1 MTARRALI
9 DEAVNDF
16 DTLPARAARRAAA
29 DDSVLNVMSIDL
41 SSVETARRAVDMTV
55 PAVEQTLTD
64 PIRLSAD
71 NAGLSGRARKLMA
84 TAATMAA
91 AAVFVVPGA
100 LQVSSAADRPQA
112 TTATLTGDRTAD
124 KVTRATERT
133 LLDVTETASD
143 RAVDDDTET
152 RVTAAF
158 EKKAADDK
166 AAEEKAAEEAAAQD
180 RAREE
185 ADARRAEATNNAA
198 TPAAARPVT
207 YSSAPASGAAGAA
220 VAFALAQS
228 GKPYIWG
235 STGPAGYDCSGLIYA
250 AYASAGVSL
259 PRTSFGMAT
268 AGVAV
273 STSDLQPGDI
283 IISYGGGHAAL
294 YIGNGQ
300 VVEASA
306 PGIPI
311 GVNAL
316 AGGITA
322 ARRVI

>member
-64 PIRLSAD
+64 PIRLSVD

-100 LQVSSAADRPQA
+100 LQVSSAADRPQT

-133 LLDVTETASD
+133 LLDVTETTSD

-185 ADARRAEATNNAA
+185 ADARRAEFTNNAA

>member
-71 NAGLSGRARKLMA
+71 NTGLSGRARKLMA

-112 TTATLTGDRTAD
+112 TTATLTGDRTAN

-133 LLDVTETASD
+133 LLDVTETTSD

-198 TPAAARPVT
+198 APAAARPVT
-207 YSSAPASGAAGAA
+207 YSSVPASGAAGAA

>member
-100 LQVSSAADRPQA
+100 LQVSSAADRPQT

-207 YSSAPASGAAGAA
+207 YSSAPASGVAGAA

>member
-16 DTLPARAARRAAA
+16 DTLPVRAARRAAA

-64 PIRLSAD
+64 PIRLSVD

-100 LQVSSAADRPQA
+100 LQVSSAADRPQT

-133 LLDVTETASD
+133 LLDVTETTSD

-198 TPAAARPVT
+198 TPAAAEPVT

>member
-207 YSSAPASGAAGAA
+207 YSSAPASGVAGAA

>member
-166 AAEEKAAEEAAAQD
+166 AAEEKATEEAAAQD

-207 YSSAPASGAAGAA
+207 YSSAPASGVAGAA

>member
-64 PIRLSAD
+64 PIRLSVD

-100 LQVSSAADRPQA
+100 LQVSSAADRPQT

-133 LLDVTETASD
+133 LLDVTETTSD

-185 ADARRAEATNNAA
+185 ADARRAESTNNAA

>member
-198 TPAAARPVT
+198 APAAARPVT

>member
-64 PIRLSAD
+64 PIRLSVD

-100 LQVSSAADRPQA
+100 LQVSSAADRPQT

>member
-64 PIRLSAD
+64 PIRLSVD

-100 LQVSSAADRPQA
+100 LQVSSAADRPQT
-112 TTATLTGDRTAD
+112 TTATLTGDRTAN

-133 LLDVTETASD
+133 LLDVTETTSD

-198 TPAAARPVT
+198 APAAARPVT
-207 YSSAPASGAAGAA
+207 YSSVPASGAAGAA

>member
-64 PIRLSAD
+64 PIRLSVD

-100 LQVSSAADRPQA
+100 LQVSSAADRPQT
-112 TTATLTGDRTAD
+112 TTATLTGDRTAN

-133 LLDVTETASD
+133 LLDVTETTSD

-185 ADARRAEATNNAA
+185 ADARRAESTNNAA

-207 YSSAPASGAAGAA
+207 YSSVPASGAAGAA

>member
-100 LQVSSAADRPQA
+100 LQVSSAADRPQT

>member
-9 DEAVNDF
+9 DEAVKHF

>member
-64 PIRLSAD
+64 PIRLSGD

-100 LQVSSAADRPQA
+100 LQVSSAADRPQT
-112 TTATLTGDRTAD
+112 TTATLTGDRTAN

-133 LLDVTETASD
+133 LLDVTETTSD

-198 TPAAARPVT
+198 APAAARPVT
-207 YSSAPASGAAGAA
+207 YSSVPASGAAGAA

>member
-100 LQVSSAADRPQA
+100 LQVSSAADRPQT

-185 ADARRAEATNNAA
+185 ADARRAEAANNAA
-198 TPAAARPVT
+198 APAAARPVT

-283 IISYGGGHAAL
+283 IISYGGGHASL

>member
-64 PIRLSAD
+64 PIRLSVD

-207 YSSAPASGAAGAA
+207 YSSAPASGVAGAA

>member
-100 LQVSSAADRPQA
+100 LQVSSAADRPQT
-112 TTATLTGDRTAD
+112 TTATLTGDRTAN

-133 LLDVTETASD
+133 LLDVTETTSD

-207 YSSAPASGAAGAA
+207 YSSVPASGAAGAA